1 MSQLDAYV
9 KAALFG
15 LAIYLA
21 AILVILVAILILSP
35 SDVAFPIIFGVPAL
49 IAVAALRFLRRWG
62 LLIAGLLSLIGILF
76 LLGGAGLSL
85 TTPEAFFDFLL
96 HLFGLSGLIISLVAC
111 VVGFIQYFRGAVPSD
126 VSPGV
131 MTALRGIAA
140 VVAVLAVISIVL
152 TVLNATDNLS
162 AEERASATLA
172 VSAEDTKWNVEQLD
186 APAGEPIRILVVN
199 DDPILHTF
207 TIEDEAKGVDI
218 DVRLGPWSE
227 QIVEIDPLEAG
238 IYGYICRV
246 EGHEEDMTG
255 ALTVE

>member
-21 AILVILVAILILSP
+21 AVLIILVAILVISP
-35 SDVAFPIIFGVPAL
+35 SDIAFPIIFGVPAL

-62 LLIAGLLSLIGILF
+62 LLIAGLLSLVGIVF

-85 TTPEAFFDFLL
+85 TTPEAFFDFVL
-96 HLFGLSGLIISLVAC
+96 HLFGLTGLIISLVAC
-111 VVGFIQYFRGAVPSD
+111 VVGFVQYFRGAVPSE
-126 VSPGV
+126 VWPSIA
-131 MTALRGIAA
+131 MTLRGIAA
-140 VVAVLAVISIVL
+140 VVAVLALVSIVL

-162 AEERASATLA
+162 AEERGTATLA
-172 VSAEDTKWNVEQLD
+172 VSAEDTKWNVEQLE

-207 TIEDEAKGVDI
+207 TIEDDAKGVDV
-218 DVRLGPWSE
+218 DVKLGPWSE
-227 QIVEIDPLEAG
+227 QIVEIDALEPG